1 MTMPA
6 GESAS
11 LRRAQEEIWAI
22 LREEDEMDESFLD
35 DTIDDDA
42 GTEDDDDDDRASTE
56 DETTPVRTDFD
67 SSGPCRVATGTS
79 GGKSV
84 AFNAG
89 SPANA
94 TLTPVSARIDA
105 AAKELERR
113 GARLLAG
120 VAEEER
126 MASEE
131 MVRARAAMEEA
142 VSRVASEALDREA
155 LERAIATRDLEI
167 FKRDEELDR
176 VKRALERAESSSKRD
191 VEGAGVTVGDE
202 MLEQVKMELNA
213 LKMDVESAD
222 RRASQAEEGAQAMLE
237 AMKATELKASQD
249 KVKLL
254 DEIRDLRSALSA
266 KVREV
271 EDAREASRGN
281 SAKAELESEV
291 EALKGEVTEMTKR
304 AAVAESFAAK
314 LESMVSQKAEELFEA
329 TQERDAL
336 RRKLKSTS
344 ETIESL
350 EREWVDFSRQAEN
363 SKNALELENA
373 ELHGIIDEMKET
385 DKEGFVH
392 AEMEIANL
400 RERLSKYEDSAK
412 RVDRSEDRKLAR
424 ESIATL
430 RAKVRELTA
439 TIEGKDS
446 ELTAMRKSLAHKQTL
461 ESVHDEKDEV
471 IKALQQQINGNGAA
485 SRTNPS
491 FDAFAASP
499 VSPQAVDI
507 DAMGELEALVSA
519 LRRENTELRL
529 ELESIDPNVVNE
541 RDDLRR
547 RVTSQNFI
555 LSSYE
560 DRLVRYTDAL
570 GIPFTPEDRP

>member
-1 MTMPA
+1 MAA

-35 DTIDDDA
+35 DTIDDDDH
-42 GTEDDDDDDRASTE
+42 TNDDDDDRTSTE
-56 DETTPVRTDFD
+56 DETTSVCVDVD
-67 SSGPCRVATGTS
+67 SSGPRRVATGTS

-84 AFNAG
+84 ASSG
-89 SPANA
+89 SYATA
-94 TLTPVSARIDA
+94 TLTPVGARIDA

-113 GARLLAG
+113 GARLLAD

-191 VEGAGVTVGDE
+191 VEGADVTVGDE
-202 MLEQVKMELNA
+202 MLEQVKMELDA
-213 LKMDVESAD
+213 LKMDVENAD

-291 EALKGEVTEMTKR
+291 EALKGEVAEMAKR

-385 DKEGFVH
+385 DKEGFVD

-471 IKALQQQINGNGAA
+471 IKALQQQINGNGAT

-499 VSPQAVDI
+499 VSPQTVDI
-507 DAMGELEALVSA
+507 DALGELEALVSA

-547 RVTSQNFI
+547 RVTSQNFL

>member
-1 MTMPA
+1 MPA

-11 LRRAQEEIWAI
+11 LRRAQEEICAI

-42 GTEDDDDDDRASTE
+42 GTEDDDGDDRATTE
-56 DETTPVRTDFD
+56 DETTPVRTDVD
-67 SSGPCRVATGTS
+67 SSGARRVATGTS

-94 TLTPVSARIDA
+94 TMTPVSARIDA

-176 VKRALERAESSSKRD
+176 VKRALERAESSSERV
-191 VEGAGVTVGDE
+191 VEEAGVTVGDE
-202 MLEQVKMELNA
+202 MLEQVKMELDA

-237 AMKATELKASQD
+237 AMKATELKASQE

-266 KVREV
+266 KGREV

-291 EALKGEVTEMTKR
+291 EALKGEVAEMTKR

-471 IKALQQQINGNGAA
+471 IKALQQQINGNGAP
-485 SRTNPS
+485 SRNNPS
-491 FDAFAASP
+491 FDAFATSP
-499 VSPQAVDI
+499 VSPQTVDI
-507 DAMGELEALVSA
+507 DALGELEALVSA

-547 RVTSQNFI
+547 RVTSQSFL

>member
-1 MTMPA
+1 MPA

-22 LREEDEMDESFLD
+22 LREEDELDESFLD
-35 DTIDDDA
+35 DTNDDDDDDDR
-42 GTEDDDDDDRASTE
+42 TDDDDDDRASTE
-56 DETTPVRTDFD
+56 DETTSEHVDAD
-67 SSGPCRVATGTS
+67 SSGPRRVATGTS

-84 AFNAG
+84 AFKADLY
-89 SPANA
+89 ANA
-94 TLTPVSARIDA
+94 TLTPVGARIDA

-291 EALKGEVTEMTKR
+291 EALKGEVAEMAKR

-385 DKEGFVH
+385 DKEGFVD

-507 DAMGELEALVSA
+507 DALGELEALVSA

-547 RVTSQNFI
+547 RVTSQNFL

>member
-1 MTMPA
+1 MPA

-22 LREEDEMDESFLD
+22 LREEDDELDSSFLD
-35 DTIDDDA
+35 DTIDGTDDDA
-42 GTEDDDDDDRASTE
+42 NDDRASTE
-56 DETTPVRTDFD
+56 DETTPMRENVD
-67 SSGPCRVATGTS
+67 SSDIRHVATGS
-79 GGKSV
+79 LSGKSV
-84 AFNAG
+84 ASNDG
-89 SPANA
+89 SPVNA
-94 TLTPVSARIDA
+94 TLTPVGVRIDA

-126 MASEE
+126 LASEE
-131 MVRARAAMEEA
+131 MVRARVAMDEA
-142 VSRVASEALDREA
+142 VSRVASQALDREA
-155 LERAIATRDLEI
+155 LERAIAMRDLEI

-176 VKRALERAESSSKRD
+176 IKRALERAESSSERAI
-191 VEGAGVTVGDE
+191 EEAGVTVGDA
-202 MLEQVKMELNA
+202 MLEQVQMELDA

-237 AMKATELKASQD
+237 AMKATELKASQE

-254 DEIRDLRSALSA
+254 DEIRELRSALSA
-266 KVREV
+266 KGREV
-271 EDAREASRGN
+271 EDVREVSPSN
-281 SAKAELESEV
+281 SVKAELESEV
-291 EALKGEVTEMTKR
+291 EALKGEVNEMTKR

-350 EREWVDFSRQAEN
+350 EREWVNFSRQAEN

-373 ELHGIIDEMKET
+373 ELRGIIDEMKET

-400 RERLSKYEDSAK
+400 RERLSTYEHSAK

-446 ELTAMRKSLAHKQTL
+446 ELTAMRKSLVHKQPL
-461 ESVHDEKDEV
+461 DSVHDEKDEI
-471 IKALQQQINGNGAA
+471 IKASQQQITGNGET
-485 SRTNPS
+485 SRTNPP
-491 FDAFAASP
+491 FDAFATSP
-499 VSPQAVDI
+499 VSPQTADI
-507 DAMGELEALVSA
+507 DALGELEALVSV
-519 LRRENTELRL
+519 LRRENIELRL
-529 ELESIDPNVVNE
+529 ELESIDPNVINE

-547 RVTSQNFI
+547 RVTSQSFL

>member
-1 MTMPA
+1 M
-6 GESAS
+6 
-11 LRRAQEEIWAI
+11 
-22 LREEDEMDESFLD
+22 
-35 DTIDDDA
+35 
-42 GTEDDDDDDRASTE
+42 
-56 DETTPVRTDFD
+56 
-67 SSGPCRVATGTS
+67 
-79 GGKSV
+79 
-84 AFNAG
+84 
-89 SPANA
+89 
-94 TLTPVSARIDA
+94 
-105 AAKELERR
+105 
-113 GARLLAG
+113 LAG

-126 MASEE
+126 MALEE

-176 VKRALERAESSSKRD
+176 VKRALERAEGSSERV
-191 VEGAGVTVGDE
+191 VEEAGVTVGDE
-202 MLEQVKMELNA
+202 MLEQVKMELDA

-237 AMKATELKASQD
+237 AMKATELKASQE

-266 KVREV
+266 KGREV

-281 SAKAELESEV
+281 SVRAELESEV

-400 RERLSKYEDSAK
+400 RECLSKYEDSAK

-471 IKALQQQINGNGAA
+471 IKALQQQINGNGAT
-485 SRTNPS
+485 SRNNPS
-491 FDAFAASP
+491 FDAFATSP
-499 VSPQAVDI
+499 VSPQTVDI
-507 DAMGELEALVSA
+507 DALGELEALVSA

-547 RVTSQNFI
+547 RVTSQNFL